1 MAEKC
6 YTKSDVRTAFVRRVT
21 QTSQAQL
28 ARDAEVKPQYI
39 SAMWNEREEI
49 TGRVLTI
56 LGFER
61 VEQHYRKVK

>member
-6 YTKSDVRTAFVRRVT
+6 YTKQDVRIAFVKRVG
-21 QTSQAQL
+21 QIGQAQL
-28 ARDAEVKPQYI
+28 ARDARVKPQYV

-49 TGRVLTI
+49 TGRVLQI